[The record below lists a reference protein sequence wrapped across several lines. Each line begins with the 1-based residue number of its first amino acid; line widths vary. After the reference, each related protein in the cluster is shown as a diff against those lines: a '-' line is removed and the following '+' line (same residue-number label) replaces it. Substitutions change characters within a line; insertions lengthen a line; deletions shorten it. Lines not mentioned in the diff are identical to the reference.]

1 MLGKETEFYLRTEE
15 DWLTWRQTITALV
28 PPPSVAR
35 VRAEYPMFVV
45 SEGCSSDTRPP
56 QDWVSL
62 GPDSVL
68 QTSASLPSH
77 TEADTEEFVFL

>member
-1 MLGKETEFYLRTEE
+1 MVT
-15 DWLTWRQTITALV
+15 
-28 PPPSVAR
+28 PPTMAG

-45 SEGCSSDTRPP
+45 TEGCSSDARPP

-68 QTSASLPSH
+68 QTSASLPGH
-77 TEADTEEFVFL
+77 TETEDTEKFVFL